1 MIAKIKALAKEYN
14 DEVIQIRRHIHQHP
28 ELSFKEFET
37 SKFIQ
42 KQLTSWGVEFDTG
55 YVNTGIIAFVKGK
68 NPSSKVI
75 ATMFSGIDWRF
86 NFQVMSVIV

>member
-42 KQLTSWGVEFDTG
+42 KQLTAWGVEFDTG
-55 YVNTGIIAFVKGK
+55 YVNTGIIAFVKG
-68 NPSSKVI
+68 
-75 ATMFSGIDWRF
+75 
-86 NFQVMSVIV
+86 